1 MTWKKIVFSN
11 MVIHRKHDGNHVEC
25 HGQNCSKTLKAGD
38 ECYSHHTNSQAT
50 VYYCLPCYEA
60 LWL

>member
-1 MTWKKIVFSN
+1 

-38 ECYSHHTNSQAT
+38 ECYSHHTNSQVT